1 MAYTNAQPNDSASV
15 PIAAPYS
22 KENNTFPALQA
33 EPGAYQDANS
43 NQSSASVMS
52 YLRPLIVQST
62 NNKSSGSVASLAK
75 AFANNNIA
83 GNTIIV
89 CCGVGNGTAPTISD
103 TLGNTYTQ
111 IAQVANGTAFNVAI
125 FIGTGSAQGTG
136 IAAGANTVT
145 VNNGGSTA
153 SIAMEIYEVFG
164 LLGVAVAQPDQKI
177 TNTGTSGT
185 ASTNAIGASF
195 PNEIAFAA
203 VGVGTAAQTITP
215 ATGWNNDSGQQ
226 NPTTPAGLFSFIS
239 MSQFLSSQVQVTPQA
254 TFTSEP
260 WAIAV
265 ASFKS
270 IVVPVAGTVE
280 TVTSAS
286 GGSIPFHALSAASN
300 NATTVKSSPG
310 QIYGITISNAVA
322 TARWFKLYDK
332 ASAPA
337 PATDTVK
344 QAYQILGNSVIA
356 LAFPEGMSFSTGIS
370 FAAVA
375 NMSDTDNTSIAA
387 NDLSMD
393 IRYK

>member
-1 MAYTNAQPNDSASV
+1 MGYTNSQPNDSASV
-15 PIAAPYS
+15 PISAPYS
-22 KENNTFPALQA
+22 KENNTFPALVA

-43 NQSSASVMS
+43 NQSSAAVMS
-52 YLRPLIVQST
+52 FLRPLIIPGQSAS
-62 NNKSSGSVASLAK
+62 NKSSGSVASLAK
-75 AFANNNIA
+75 LFPNNNIA
-83 GNTIIV
+83 GNSIV
-89 CCGVGNGTAPTISD
+89 VVCGVGNGTAPTISD

-125 FIGTGSAQGTG
+125 FLAVN
-136 IAAGANTVT
+136 IAAGTNTVT

-195 PNEIAFAA
+195 PNELAFAA
-203 VGVGTAAQTITP
+203 IGVGTAAQTITP

-239 MSQFLSSQVQVTPQA
+239 MSQFLSSQSQVTPSA

-270 IVVPVAGTVE
+270 IVVPIAGTVE
-280 TVTSAS
+280 TVASTS
-286 GGSIPFHALSAASN
+286 GGSTPFHVLSAASN

-310 QIYGITISNAVA
+310 QIYGITISNAVS

-332 ASAPA
+332 ASAPS

-344 QAYQILGNSVIA
+344 QTYQILGNSVIA
-356 LAFPEGMSFSTGIS
+356 LAFPEGMQFLTGIS

-387 NDLSMD
+387 NDLSID